1 MRGRKVLQFP
11 NCVQAYKKKVLECHP
26 DKNPPDP
33 DSAKMFHLI
42 SKGLVVLSDEESRK
56 AYDDYFFCETKT
68 TAATS
73 RSRSPMACGL
83 QMVQDKT
90 RKIYERFTK
99 SKESETANNFSI
111 EPECCHQN
119 YDANCAVCT
128 LRLLERSKVQLF
140 S

>member
-1 MRGRKVLQFP
+1 
-11 NCVQAYKKKVLECHP
+11 
-26 DKNPPDP
+26 
-33 DSAKMFHLI
+33 MFHLI

-99 SKESETANNFSI
+99 SKESETVNNFSI

-119 YDANCAVCT
+119 YDENCAVCT
-128 LRLLERSKVQLF
+128 LRLLERSKVRLF
-140 S
+140 KKFVKSPLLVISLK